1 MGVKIFRGVE
11 STFYTDA
18 LSGIQ
23 GILRHSFLDKDDIN
37 GKSFHIA
44 SHIIDDSYVY
54 RKGEWIYS
62 QPHQHDFDEINM
74 FLSESS
80 SLEYKLELDGKEEK
94 IVSPS
99 LIFIPAGI
107 THRAEPISGTG
118 IFLCIYL
125 DTDGK
130 PANRP

>member
-1 MGVKIFRGVE
+1 
-11 STFYTDA
+11 
-18 LSGIQ
+18 
-23 GILRHSFLDKDDIN
+23 
-37 GKSFHIA
+37 
-44 SHIIDDSYVY
+44 
-54 RKGEWIYS
+54 
-62 QPHQHDFDEINM
+62 M

-107 THRAEPISGTG
+107 KHRAEPISGTG